1 MDEFTGR
8 GERDNWIS
16 HFRDHIRRRP
26 SMYVGRLGPL
36 GLHCLAEQLV
46 ELSLAEF
53 SSGHAKTVRVRLGT
67 DGSLSVADDGAGIP
81 IDRHAGTNM
90 TTLQWVMTVGNVEV
104 HGGKR
109 VFRSSCHGI
118 GARAVTAL
126 SEWAEAE
133 VCRDG
138 RTYRQ
143 RYERGLPIGDVCDIG
158 PAGARNGTKI
168 TFKPDAEI
176 FDGAAFDHDTLEAR
190 LRELAFLNKGLTI
203 TLSGERRRKKRTFH
217 YAGGVADFVEYLN
230 RSQDVLHSPP
240 ISIDRTLKDVRVEA
254 ALQYTRSDQEQV
266 RCYTN
271 NALNVV
277 GGTHQA
283 GFRSALTRTLKAY
296 GRKAGAF
303 KNGVTPI
310 GEDFRAGLTAIVS
323 VHMPEPQFESFNML
337 RLNNPEIEG
346 TVGKVVREQLSRFLK
361 ENPQQA
367 RRIVRQA
374 VEATRRRNASLRTRL
389 RNE

>member
-1 MDEFTGR
+1 
-8 GERDNWIS
+8 
-16 HFRDHIRRRP
+16 
-26 SMYVGRLGPL
+26 MYIGGLGPP
-36 GLHCLAEQLV
+36 GLHRLAEQLL
-46 ELSLAEF
+46 EFSLAEF
-53 SSGHAKTVRVRLGT
+53 SSGHAKTVRVRIGT
-67 DGSLSVADDGAGIP
+67 DGSLSVADDGLGIP
-81 IDRHAGTNM
+81 IDRHASINM
-90 TTLQWVMTVGNVEV
+90 TTLQWVMTVGSVEV

-109 VFRSSCHGI
+109 VFRSSCHGM
-118 GARAVTAL
+118 GVRTVTAL

-133 VCRDG
+133 VCRGG

-143 RYERGLPIGDVCDIG
+143 RYERGVPIGDVCDIG
-158 PAGARNGTKI
+158 PAGARNGTTI
-168 TFKPDAEI
+168 TFKPDAGI

-203 TLSGERRRKKRTFH
+203 TFSGERRRKKQTFH

-266 RCYTN
+266 RCYAN

-283 GFRSALTRTLKAY
+283 GFRWALTRTLNAY

-323 VHMPEPQFESFNML
+323 VHMPDPQFESATML

-346 TVGKVVREQLSRFLK
+346 TVGKVVREELSRFLK

-374 VEATRRRNASLRTRL
+374 VEAARRRNASHHTRL